1 MKRKDLLRKKEI
13 RTGYLF
19 LSFWIIGF
27 LAFTLYPLI
36 YSVLLGFHSIQIT
49 PETGTRFEWEGLK
62 FFDQALNVD
71 KEFKL
76 TLGSSLFL
84 IICAVPV
91 VQVFA
96 LIIALM
102 LNNQFRFRTFFRT
115 VFFLPVVIM
124 SGPVISRLL
133 TEHTVDFVNEGG
145 AVYSVISQLPG
156 VLLDASFLIL
166 DNLVLI
172 LWFSGIQILVLLTGL
187 QKISPDLYEAA
198 DIDGAGGWEKFW
210 KITLPH
216 MRAFLLLCT
225 VYTIIDVAAYSEHAV
240 NQKIERHIF
249 DVRQMYS
256 FSAAMSWIYFLA
268 VVLLLVAVLVLFTL
282 FGRRKRA

>member
-1 MKRKDLLRKKEI
+1 MKRQGSLRRREI
-13 RTGYLF
+13 GAGYIF
-19 LSFWIIGF
+19 LSLWIIGF
-27 LAFTLYPLI
+27 LVFTLYPLI
-36 YSVLLGFHSIQIT
+36 YSARLGFHSVQIT
-49 PETGTRFEWEGLK
+49 PHNGTVFEWQGLK
-62 FFDQALNVD
+62 YFNQALNVD
-71 KEFKL
+71 KDFKL
-76 TLGSSLFL
+76 NLGDTVFF
-84 IICAVPV
+84 IVCAAPV

-96 LIIALM
+96 LIVALM
-102 LNNQFRFRTFFRT
+102 LNNHFRLRTFFRT

-133 TEHTVDFVNEGG
+133 TKHTVDFVNEGS
-145 AVYSVISQLPG
+145 AVYTVISELPSF
-156 VLLDASFLIL
+156 LRDASMLIL

-216 MRAFLLLCT
+216 MHSFILLCT
-225 VYTIIDVAAYSEHAV
+225 VYTVIDIAAYSENAV
-240 NQKIERHIF
+240 NQKIARHIF
-249 DVRQMYS
+249 DVQQMYS

-268 VVLLLVAVLVLFTL
+268 VVLLLAAVLLLFTL

>member
-1 MKRKDLLRKKEI
+1 MKRKNLLRRKEI
-13 RTGYLF
+13 LTGYLF
-19 LSFWIIGF
+19 LSFWLIGF
-27 LAFTLYPLI
+27 LVFTLYPLI
-36 YSVLLGFHSIQIT
+36 YSIMLGFNSIQIT
-49 PETGTRFEWEGLK
+49 PENGTRFEWEGLK

-76 TLGSSLFL
+76 NLGNSLLL
-84 IICAVPV
+84 IICSVPI

-133 TEHTVDFVNEGG
+133 TNHTVDFVNEGG
-145 AVYSVISQLPG
+145 AVYSVISELPG
-156 VLLDASFLIL
+156 ALRNVSFLIL

-172 LWFSGIQILVLLTGL
+172 LWFSGVQILVLLTAL

-216 MRAFLLLCT
+216 MRDFLLLCT
-225 VYTIIDVAAYSEHAV
+225 VYTIIDVAAYSENVV

>member
-1 MKRKDLLRKKEI
+1 MKRKNLLRRKEI
-13 RTGYLF
+13 KTGFLF

-27 LAFTLYPLI
+27 LVFTLYPLI
-36 YSVLLGFHSIQIT
+36 YSILLGFNSIRIT
-49 PETGTRFEWEGLK
+49 PQDGTSFEWEGLK

-76 TLGSSLFL
+76 NFGSSLLL
-84 IICAVPV
+84 IICAVPI

-133 TEHTVDFVNEGG
+133 TGHTVDFVNEGG
-145 AVYSVISQLPG
+145 AVYSVISELPG
-156 VLLDASFLIL
+156 VLRDVSFLIL

-172 LWFSGIQILVLLTGL
+172 LWFSGVQILVLLTAL
-187 QKISPDLYEAA
+187 QKISPDIYEAA

-216 MRAFLLLCT
+216 LHDFLLLCT
-225 VYTIIDVAAYSEHAV
+225 VYTIIDVAAYSENAV

-256 FSAAMSWIYFLA
+256 FSAAMAWIYFLA
-268 VVLLLVAVLVLFTL
+268 VVLLLLAVLVLFTL